1 MKSKLLKN
9 TIYLYLLTFSSQLL
23 NLITIPY
30 QTRVFG
36 PEIYGMVGF
45 AISIMS
51 YIQLVLDFG
60 FILSGTESVSSH
72 ENNREYLSEIFSIIT
87 FYKIICGIFLIII
100 LFILC
105 QIIPSFKHV
114 SLLILLYSI
123 AYWVNAL
130 LPDYIYRGLEQMRY
144 ITLRT
149 VLVKLIFTVLIFVF
163 IHNDSD
169 YILLPILLLVGNI
182 IAVFISWINIY
193 KEFGIRYKKFSFIN
207 FKHEILKSL
216 PFFCSRIAS
225 TAYQATN
232 TLILGMYFS
241 GQKVVGYYTS
251 ADKIVSISKSVSS
264 PIADSLYPYML
275 KNKNYTL
282 IKKILL
288 IYLGFAVLLA
298 PIVFIFAEKISV
310 ILFGVGYESVGNIVR
325 CLLPTLLVIFP
336 TYIICFP
343 VLNPLGLSNYANMS
357 NIFGAVLQILL
368 LLLLILFNQIN
379 IYTICISSSIT
390 ETSVFVFRLV
400 IWIKNRQLIKEK

>member
-1 MKSKLLKN
+1 
-9 TIYLYLLTFSSQLL
+9 
-23 NLITIPY
+23 
-30 QTRVFG
+30 
-36 PEIYGMVGF
+36 
-45 AISIMS
+45 
-51 YIQLVLDFG
+51 
-60 FILSGTESVSSH
+60 
-72 ENNREYLSEIFSIIT
+72 
-87 FYKIICGIFLIII
+87 
-100 LFILC
+100 
-105 QIIPSFKHV
+105 
-114 SLLILLYSI
+114 
-123 AYWVNAL
+123 
-130 LPDYIYRGLEQMRY
+130 
-144 ITLRT
+144 
-149 VLVKLIFTVLIFVF
+149 
-163 IHNDSD
+163 
-169 YILLPILLLVGNI
+169 
-182 IAVFISWINIY
+182 
-193 KEFGIRYKKFSFIN
+193 
-207 FKHEILKSL
+207 
-216 PFFCSRIAS
+216 
-225 TAYQATN
+225 
-232 TLILGMYFS
+232 MYFS

-400 IWIKNRQLIKEK
+400 IWIKNRHLIKEK

>member
-30 QTRVFG
+30 QTRIFG
-36 PEIYGMVGF
+36 PKIYGMVGF

-51 YIQLVLDFG
+51 YIQLILDFG

-72 ENNREYLSEIFSIIT
+72 ENDKEYLCGIFSIIT

-105 QIIPSFKHV
+105 QIVPNFKNV

-149 VLVKLIFTVLIFVF
+149 VFVKIIFTVLIFVF
-163 IHNDSD
+163 IHDDSD

-182 IAVFISWINIY
+182 IAVLISWINIY
-193 KEFGIRYKKFSFIN
+193 KEFGIRYKKFNLAN
-207 FKHEILKSL
+207 FKYEILKSL

-232 TLILGMYFS
+232 TFILGMYFS

-251 ADKIVSISKSVSS
+251 ADKVVSISKSVSS

-275 KNKNYTL
+275 KNKNYIL

-310 ILFGVGYESVGNIVR
+310 ILFGAGYEPVGNIVR

-357 NIFGAVLQILL
+357 NVFGAVLQIIL

-379 IYTICISSSIT
+379 VYTICISSSIT
-390 ETSVFVFRLV
+390 ETSVFFFRLFV
-400 IWIKNRQLIKEK
+400 WIKNRNLIK